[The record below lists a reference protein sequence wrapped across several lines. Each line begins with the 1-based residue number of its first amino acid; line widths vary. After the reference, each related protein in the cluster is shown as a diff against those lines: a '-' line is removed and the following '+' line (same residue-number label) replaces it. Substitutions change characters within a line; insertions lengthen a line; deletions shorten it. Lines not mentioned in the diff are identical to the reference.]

1 MTATTTV
8 AHMARSTRPTKK
20 AQKKKAQKK
29 KSRKKKTQQRVTK
42 PARKKT
48 STKKTAKKTAKTT
61 VKKSAKKTANKTAKK
76 PAKKRT
82 KKVAPKKAAKKT
94 TSAQKTSTKKP
105 AQKTPVSRSA
115 VRAGAAVP
123 STKIT
128 SIAGIVRNH
137 AVELSGKVALVQ
149 GERVLT
155 WRELYARACQM
166 AQALRAS
173 GIGAE
178 DRVAFLDKNS
188 IEHFEVFYGSGL
200 LNAVSCDIN
209 WRLAPPEVAYIVN
222 DARAKVLI
230 VGQDFVPV
238 LDAIAAD
245 LPHTKKIVVIGGHPT
260 NPKYESY
267 ESFIGGHKAVD
278 PGVQSAP
285 NDVAFQLYS
294 SGTTGRPKGV
304 MITNQNFLGLLPTAI
319 DLWKFDSNAN
329 NLIAMP
335 LFHIG
340 GAGWATAGQ
349 YVGCKSIIQREI
361 DPTGIVAL
369 IGAQRV
375 THAFFVPVLLQFML
389 LVPGVDKA
397 DFSSLQLIAYGASPI
412 SEQVLEASLRTF
424 KCEFCQVYGLTETT
438 GVVTML
444 MHEDHD
450 LTGPK
455 KHLLR
460 SCGKPAKGVELRIID
475 NDTGRAVGVGE
486 VGEIQVRS
494 QQVMKGYWNMP
505 EETAKSIVNGWF
517 RTGDAGYRDADGYV
531 YIFDRV
537 KDMIVSGGENVYPA
551 EVENALMKH
560 PAIADVAVIG
570 VPDEKWGEVPMAIVV
585 RKPDVAV
592 TEQEIIDFSREHL
605 AGFKTPKRVTWADAL
620 PRNPSG
626 KILKKDLRAP
636 YWEGRT
642 RQVN

>member
-1 MTATTTV
+1 M
-8 AHMARSTRPTKK
+8 KK
-20 AQKKKAQKK
+20 KSVKKKSVKKKSVKKKSVKKKAVKK
-29 KSRKKKTQQRVTK
+29 KAVKKK
-42 PARKKT
+42 A
-48 STKKTAKKTAKTT
+48 
-61 VKKSAKKTANKTAKK
+61 VKKKAVKKKAVKK
-76 PAKKRT
+76 KAVK
-82 KKVAPKKAAKKT
+82 KKAA
-94 TSAQKTSTKKP
+94 P
-105 AQKTPVSRSA
+105 AAP
-115 VRAGAAVP
+115 
-123 STKIT
+123 KIT

-173 GIGAE
+173 GVGAE

-209 WRLAPPEVAYIVN
+209 WRLAAPEVAYIVN
-222 DARAKVLI
+222 DARAKVLV

-238 LDAIAAD
+238 LDAIAGD

-260 NPKYESY
+260 NPRYESY
-267 ESFIGGHKAVD
+267 ESFIGSQKAVD
-278 PGVQSAP
+278 PGVTSAP
-285 NDVAFQLYS
+285 GDVAFQLYS

-319 DLWKFDSNAN
+319 DLWKFNSNAN

-361 DPTGIVAL
+361 DPAGIVAL

-397 DFSSLQLIAYGASPI
+397 DFSSLKLIAYGASPI

-460 SCGKPAKGVELRIID
+460 SCGKSAKGVDLRIID

-517 RTGDAGYRDADGYV
+517 RTGDAGYRDADGYI

-570 VPDEKWGEVPMAIVV
+570 VPDEKWGEVPMAVVV
-585 RKPDVAV
+585 RRPDTTV
-592 TEQEIIDFSREHL
+592 TEQEIIDFSRQHL

>member
-1 MTATTTV
+1 
-8 AHMARSTRPTKK
+8 MARSTRPTKK
-20 AQKKKAQKK
+20 AQKKNVQKK

-48 STKKTAKKTAKTT
+48 STKKTSTKKTVKKKASTKKTAKKT
-61 VKKSAKKTANKTAKK
+61 VKKSAKKTA
-76 PAKKRT
+76 KKRT
-82 KKVAPKKAAKKT
+82 TKVAPKKAAKKT
-94 TSAQKTSTKKP
+94 TSARKAP
-105 AQKTPVSRSA
+105 AQKAPVSRSA
-115 VRAGAAVP
+115 ARAGATVP

-361 DPTGIVAL
+361 DPAGIVAL

-397 DFSSLQLIAYGASPI
+397 DFSSLRLIAYGASPI

-460 SCGKPAKGVELRIID
+460 SCGKPAKGVELWIID

-605 AGFKTPKRVTWADAL
+605 AGFKTPKSVTWADAL